1 MYKSSLG
8 KEKSKSSNSALQWG
22 AINVSAVQQI
32 ALQRAL
38 SSSKA
43 LLTKKDILAFGKQYN
58 LVGELNLRK
67 SESSP
72 FL

>member
-1 MYKSSLG
+1 MHKSSLG
-8 KEKSKSSNSALQWG
+8 KEKSNLQTVHC
-22 AINVSAVQQI
+22 NEVLLVSAVQQI
-32 ALQRAL
+32 VLQRAL

-43 LLTKKDILAFGKQYN
+43 VLTQKDILAFGKQYN

-67 SESSP
+67 SESGP